1 MLISISGKL
10 GHGKDTLG
18 EMFIELAKQEQVAE
32 PFVIKKFA
40 GKLKEVA
47 GLILGVNPEV
57 FEDQEFKKEYMP
69 EQWDYWHTHVVKKD
83 DGLLLHLQGKYA
95 TRERA
100 KAEAENKDGFARSNN
115 AITGIGL
122 ERMTYRQFL
131 QILGTDAL
139 RDHLHENIWVN
150 ALFSDY
156 KPESNWIITDTRFVN
171 ELDRV
176 KDLEGLTILVVDP
189 RKPIPANQHSSET
202 ALDNEDFD
210 IVLTNDGSL
219 EDLLAKAITIFY
231 EHVLRRAD

>member
-171 ELDRV
+171 ELNRV

-189 RKPIPANQHSSET
+189 RKSIPVNQHSSET
-202 ALDNEDFD
+202 ALDNETFD
-210 IVLTNDGSL
+210 IVVTNDGSL

-231 EHVLRRAD
+231 EHVLHRAD

>member
-57 FEDQEFKKEYMP
+57 FEDQEFKKECMP
-69 EQWDYWHTHVVKKD
+69 EEWDYWHTHVVKKD
-83 DGLLLHLQGKYA
+83 DGMLLYMEGKYA

-100 KAEAENKDGFARSNN
+100 KVEAENKDAFARVNN

-139 RDHLHENIWVN
+139 RNHLHENIWVN
-150 ALFSDY
+150 ALFSEY
-156 KPESNWIITDTRFVN
+156 KPEKNWIITDTRFVN

-189 RKPIPANQHSSET
+189 RKPIPSNQHSSET

-210 IVLTNDGSL
+210 IVVTNDGSL
-219 EDLLAKAITIFY
+219 EDLRATAERIFY
-231 EHVLRRAD
+231 GEVLHKAD